1 MDKQR
6 ISQLVKVVRDKPAI
20 EVRAQTSRADKVFD
34 EVYVSQRRRI
44 EETMSE
50 WDKWKVYQ
58 NCKDIIETMGQYIKV
73 YL

>member
-50 WDKWKVYQ
+50 WDKWKVY
-58 NCKDIIETMGQYIKV
+58 
-73 YL
+73 